1 MWWSMSA
8 KTWSPWLLCAVALS
22 LPNMALADDAAS
34 IVARARDQIDSGN
47 YAAAAS
53 TLGLLRGKTLPPQ
66 LAIDAALIETTA
78 ALVNQGQDPAIAACS
93 RAVVAAGFDPEVARD
108 LSPKVREICKT
119 AAKKVRGERLASEK
133 IVVGKLSV
141 QALSVAYEPV
151 RISTTVDKK
160 VPWLRVVARVE
171 ASGIEGAFDVPLIP
185 SDEGPLLGTLDAS
198 WIRPKSTLTVKL
210 VAQDRFGDL
219 STPLDTK
226 QLQVPAAEAAIALGV
241 IPKGAVIKLD
251 GEKVAADAK
260 GIVAASA
267 GKHEISLTLESGASA
282 EADVELS
289 RGKVAQVGLV
299 PQESSPSRALPW
311 VATGTSLALLAAG
324 GVLLINAEARRSEL
338 EDKASEREP
347 GTGLPANDYA
357 TLKSIDDERTLFQN
371 VGIGLL
377 AGGGGVAIAATILW
391 LVPIGGSSSSARIVP
406 VIAPGYGGAR
416 VTF

>member
-1 MWWSMSA
+1 MSGRR
-8 KTWSPWLLCAVALS
+8 WFPWLLCAGLCS
-22 LPNMALADDAAS
+22 SPNIALADDAAS

-47 YAAAAS
+47 YSAAAS

-66 LAIDAALIETTA
+66 LAVDAALLETTA
-78 ALVNQGQDPAIAACS
+78 ALVNQGQDQAIAACG

-108 LSPKVREICKT
+108 LSPKVREACKT
-119 AAKKVRGERLASEK
+119 AAKKVRGDRLASEK
-133 IVVGKLSV
+133 IEMGKLSV

-198 WIRPKSTLTVKL
+198 WIRPKATLTIRL

-219 STPLDTK
+219 STAVDTQK
-226 QLQVPAAEAAIALGV
+226 LQVPAAEAAIALGT

-251 GEKVAADAK
+251 GNKVAADAK

-267 GKHEISLTLESGASA
+267 GKHEISMTLDSGASA
-282 EADVELS
+282 EADVELT

-299 PQESSPSRALPW
+299 PQETSPSRALPW

-338 EDKASEREP
+338 QEKAAEREP

-357 TLKSIDDERTLFQN
+357 TLKSVDDERTLFQN

-377 AGGGGVAIAATILW
+377 AGGGGVAIAATIFW
-391 LVPIGGSSSSARIVP
+391 LVPIGGSSSSARVTP
-406 VIAPGYGGAR
+406 VIAPGYAGAR
-416 VTF
+416 LTF

>member
-1 MWWSMSA
+1 
-8 KTWSPWLLCAVALS
+8 
-22 LPNMALADDAAS
+22 MALADDAAS

-47 YAAAAS
+47 YAAAAT

-66 LAIDAALIETTA
+66 LAIDAALLETTA
-78 ALVNQGQDPAIAACS
+78 ALVNQGQDQAIAACG

-108 LSPKVREICKT
+108 LSPKVREVCKT
-119 AAKKVRGERLASEK
+119 AGKKVRGDRLASEK
-133 IVVGKLSV
+133 VAVGKLSV

-160 VPWLRVVARVE
+160 PAWLRVVARVE

-198 WIRPKSTLTVKL
+198 WIRPKATLTIKL

-219 STPLDTK
+219 PVALDT
-226 QLQVPAAEAAIALGV
+226 QHLQVPAAEAAIALGV
-241 IPKGAVIKLD
+241 IPTGAVIKLD
-251 GEKVAADAK
+251 GNKVTADAK
-260 GIVAASA
+260 GVVAASA
-267 GKHEISLTLESGASA
+267 GKHEISMTLDSGASA
-282 EADVELS
+282 EADVELT

-299 PQESSPSRALPW
+299 PQDSSPSRALPW
-311 VATGTSLALLAAG
+311 AATGTSLALLAAG

-338 EDKASEREP
+338 EDKAAEREP

-377 AGGGGVAIAATILW
+377 AGGGGVAIAATIFW
-391 LVPIGGSSSSARIVP
+391 LVPIGGSSSSARVTP
-406 VIAPGYGGAR
+406 VIAPGYGGVR
-416 VTF
+416 LRF